1 MTSGIH
7 STTYRNPLQ
16 PDPRLLPLLA
26 KHGLDLETFWKA
38 GRPSPGVR
46 EKRSSL
52 VTELH
57 AVGTPWET
65 MAEITGMSVMTIQR
79 LTKATWNEASRQNR
93 VENAVRV
100 GAAGAGKHKP
110 QLSVRLRQA
119 WSEGYFDFHRGRKR
133 TTDEL
138 QRQQATFR
146 KNDGSKKASRQHKAL
161 WATPSYREK
170 LLKFHRSPEERFKRS
185 KAQAERMEQK
195 PYGKGRRC
203 WVDPGQAYKCLGRPD
218 GFWVRSTYELAAVQR
233 INSEDRVASYQYEPV
248 IRIQDTWIKPD
259 FILTLKDGSRLL
271 VEVKAAWATKL
282 PEDHRTMRRLR
293 VAEDYAKAHGMMF
306 AVWTEKDALHDYL
319 KSA

>member
-16 PDPRLLPLLA
+16 PDPRLLPLLVR
-26 KHGLDLETFWKA
+26 HGLDLETFWKA

-57 AVGTPWET
+57 AVGTPWKT

-79 LTKATWNEASRQNR
+79 LTKATWNDASRQNR
-93 VENAVRV
+93 AESMARV
-100 GAAGAGKHKP
+100 TASQKGRARP
-110 QLSVRLRQA
+110 WVSEQLRQA
-119 WSEGYFDFHRGRKR
+119 WSEGHFDFHRGRKR

-138 QRQQATFR
+138 QRQRATFQ
-146 KNDGSKKASRQHKAL
+146 KNDGSQKASRRRKAL
-161 WATPSYREK
+161 WATPAYREK
-170 LLKFHRSPEERFKRS
+170 LLKFHRSPEERSKRS
-185 KAQAERMEQK
+185 KAQSERLEQK

-203 WVDPGQAYKCLGRPD
+203 WIDPGQACKCLERLA

-233 INSEDRVASYQYEPV
+233 INSEDCIASYLYEPV